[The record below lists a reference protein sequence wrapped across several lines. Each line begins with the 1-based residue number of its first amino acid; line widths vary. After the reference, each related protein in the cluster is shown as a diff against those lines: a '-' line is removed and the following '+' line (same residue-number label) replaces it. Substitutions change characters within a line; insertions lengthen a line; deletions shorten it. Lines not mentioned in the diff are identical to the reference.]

1 MGRSKLKTME
11 QHAAITIGIYRVCSN
26 TGKIFELHWK
36 KIRIQ
41 KIHINR
47 KPLQCRKKFL

>member
-26 TGKIFELHWK
+26 TGKIFELLRWK
-36 KIRIQ
+36 K
-41 KIHINR
+41 KSEY
-47 KPLQCRKKFL
+47 KKYI